1 MNQQPIDLNTL
12 SEQQL
17 QQLLLNIESNIGKIE
32 LDKQMF
38 LQTYF
43 QVQNFLAQLQEK
55 AKQMP
60 VKMPTLKKI
69 TLPKSETVT

>member
-1 MNQQPIDLNTL
+1 MNQQQIDLNSL

-69 TLPKSETVT
+69 TLPKAESVT